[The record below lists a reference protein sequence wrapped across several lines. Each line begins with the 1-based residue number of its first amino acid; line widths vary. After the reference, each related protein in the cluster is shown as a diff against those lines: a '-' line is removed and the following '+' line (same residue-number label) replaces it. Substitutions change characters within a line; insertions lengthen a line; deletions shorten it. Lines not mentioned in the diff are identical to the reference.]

1 MQKMM
6 NPRVVLSVILLLAA
20 TSVLSTGF
28 TASATVA
35 PLAGSYDPINTNS
48 TQGWWTYVYQ
58 QNYQEQTTCVES
70 PKIANYPCYYNY
82 SSYRSYSNYPYYG
95 YFPGY
100 GYGYYSGYGYAVETT
115 TETVTAT
122 SYSTVTQT
130 NQVTSTTTSIPEPV
144 TVTTSAT
151 VTTTATTRDTT
162 AEMLYGSLMAV
173 FLALFLATL
182 VLLVG
187 SRSRGS
193 KGFNPQ
199 PSQAAVAASGPAY
212 IATSHK
218 CSACG
223 AEVDPAK
230 KFCGS
235 CGAQLKR

>member
-28 TASATVA
+28 TATATVA
-35 PLAGSYDPINTNS
+35 PLVGSHEPINTNS
-48 TQGWWTYVYQ
+48 TQDPWTYVYQ
-58 QNYQEQTTCVES
+58 QNYQRQTTCLCDPIYHNCS
-70 PKIANYPCYYNY
+70 CYPTYPNYPG
-82 SSYRSYSNYPYYG
+82 YPYHHY
-95 YFPGY
+95 YSGY
-100 GYGYYSGYGYAVETT
+100 GYGYYPGHGYEVVTQ

-122 SYSTVTQT
+122 SYSTVTET
-130 NQVTSTTTSIPEPV
+130 STVTSTTTSIPEPV
-144 TVTTSAT
+144 VVTTSST
-151 VTTTATTRDTT
+151 VTATTTTKDTT
-162 AEMLYGSLMAV
+162 AETLYSTLMAV

-193 KGFNPQ
+193 KGSNPQ
-199 PSQAAVAASGPAY
+199 SSQAVIAAPAEAH

-223 AEVDPAK
+223 ADVDPGT

-235 CGAQLKR
+235 CGARLKR